1 MREEGSA
8 YDGGVPDW
16 GLWMLLA
23 AALGVGE
30 VFTLSFLLGPLAIAA
45 ALAGITALLGVP
57 VAVQVVVF
65 TIASL
70 ASLVVLR
77 PIATRH
83 MKSAPSSRTGTAA
96 LVGTSATVV
105 ERVDANGGM
114 VRLGGETWTA
124 RPYDDAD
131 VIEPGARVEVL
142 QIKGATA
149 LVSE

>member
-1 MREEGSA
+1 MSAQGSA
-8 YDGGVPDW
+8 YDGCVPAW
-16 GLWMLLA
+16 VLWMLLA

-45 ALAGITALLGVP
+45 ALAGVSALIGIP
-57 VAVQVVVF
+57 VAVQVVIF
-65 TIASL
+65 TLASL
-70 ASLVVLR
+70 ASLLVLR

-83 MKSAPSSRTGTAA
+83 MRSASATRTGTAA

-124 RPYDDAD
+124 RPYDDTD